1 MRGCAGWQAWSTG
14 MVSSCNSNLVNRTG
28 KVVVAPLCRSAPRNS
43 LIQAPKIHGRL
54 VYGRLLAWTAGRER
68 VS

>member
-1 MRGCAGWQAWSTG
+1 